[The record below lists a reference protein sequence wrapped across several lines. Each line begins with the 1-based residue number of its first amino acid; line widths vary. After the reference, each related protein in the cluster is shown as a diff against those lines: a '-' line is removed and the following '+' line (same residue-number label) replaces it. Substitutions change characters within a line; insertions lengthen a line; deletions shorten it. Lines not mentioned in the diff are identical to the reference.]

1 MVQPRNNPVIV
12 SDFMKFLGIDE
23 NAMVRITVNKDQLS
37 QVSASSLLTFPDVIR
52 VDELFSYWLALLE
65 PPSRYFMQ
73 VLSHFVDDQ
82 MHKEKL

>member
-1 MVQPRNNPVIV
+1 
-12 SDFMKFLGIDE
+12 
-23 NAMVRITVNKDQLS
+23 MVRITLNKDQLS
-37 QVSASSLLTFPDVIR
+37 QVSVSSLLTFPDVIR

-73 VLSHFVDDQ
+73 VLSNFVDDQ